1 MGCRAFSSTS
11 HLSQKNVYLLNR
23 KRLSTMATSGKHIST
38 ELQTLDEPSVGRLTI
53 QYAPTAD
60 TDIAE
65 NPPRFTWLPTIEDGA
80 QYSIRI
86 SSDSKYA
93 AKDTYVFNGIA
104 LNFFTPDKALP
115 AGDYVWSYAAWSDDK
130 QSLDSNWS
138 RDRQFTIK
146 ADLPE
151 TPLPL
156 REKRL
161 STANRDHPRLWMNKD
176 QIASFIASLSKD
188 PTHCTWDVFYSK
200 SARPWMD
207 REVMKEPAGYP
218 NHERVASV
226 WRQTYIDLQELIY
239 AIRHLA
245 VGGVITDDAAMVARG
260 KEWLLEAS
268 SWNPTGTTSRSYT
281 DEWAFRVNGALAWGY
296 DWLYD
301 ELTTEE
307 RDKVRTALLL
317 RTRETADH
325 IIKHANIQLFPFD
338 SHAVRAVSAVLIPA
352 AIALLDD
359 EPEAEDWLHYAIE
372 FLSTVYSPWGDA
384 QGGWAEGPH
393 YWMTGMAYLIDAVNL
408 LKGYTD
414 IDLYKRPFFQHTGDF
429 PLFTKAPDTR
439 RATFGDDS
447 TMGDLPSLKIGYNLR
462 QFAGVTGNGTY
473 QWYYDEIKRN
483 DPGTEMAFYNY
494 GWWDLNFDEL
504 AYRTDFP
511 IVEAKAP
518 ADDDTL
524 RWFKGVGWAA
534 IQTDM
539 TEPDK
544 HIQFVMKSSKFG
556 SISHSHGDQNAFCLA
571 GFGEDLAIQS
581 GHYVAF
587 NSTMHQNWRRQTRSK
602 NAILINGKGQYAA
615 KDKAL
620 AMRSSGDII
629 TAEQREDH
637 IFIQGDATAAY
648 QTLSPEVT
656 KVLRDVYFVNNTYFV
671 VVDTIDADS
680 PVSIDWLLH
689 TNAPMNLGG
698 TTFRYTGEKAG
709 FYGQILWSE
718 AGAAE
723 LSQFTDFPDVDPVD
737 YEGLPVSTCL
747 TARFPQAIRHRIAT
761 LIVPYPLAA
770 PRRIFSFLDDQ
781 GYDCDLY
788 LTDSDDKS
796 FKVVVPKTFD
806 VGA

>member
-1 MGCRAFSSTS
+1 MPSGNNS
-11 HLSQKNVYLLNR
+11 HNAQQ
-23 KRLSTMATSGKHIST
+23 I
-38 ELQTLDEPSVGRLTI
+38 LDEPTAGRLTI
-53 QYAPTAD
+53 QYSPVSD
-60 TDIAE
+60 TLITE
-65 NPPRFTWLPTIEDGA
+65 NPPRFTWLPTLEESALYVLRVSKDANYNSADTWVFEG
-80 QYSIRI
+80 I
-86 SSDSKYA
+86 S
-93 AKDTYVFNGIA
+93 
-104 LNFFTPDKALP
+104 LNFFTPDTTFA
-115 AGDYVWSYAAWSDDK
+115 AGDYVWSYAVWSADTGK
-130 QSLDSNWS
+130 PVSNWS
-138 RDRQFTIK
+138 SDRSFSIN
-146 ADLPE
+146 ADLAQ
-151 TPLPL
+151 TPLPS
-156 REKRL
+156 RAQRFTNSNK
-161 STANRDHPRLWMNKD
+161 DHPRLWLNKD
-176 QIASFIASLSKD
+176 RIATFKKNLAQD
-188 PTHCTWDVFYSK
+188 PAHCTWDVFYSK
-200 SARPWMD
+200 SVRPWMD

-218 NHERVASV
+218 DHKRVASV

-245 VGGVITDDAAMVARG
+245 VGGRITEDAQLTSRA
-260 KEWLLEAS
+260 KDWLLEAA
-268 SWNPTGTTSRSYT
+268 SWEPSGTTSRSYT

-301 ELTTEE
+301 ELSPEQ
-307 RDKVRTALLL
+307 RDQVRTALLI

-352 AIALLDD
+352 SIALLDD
-359 EPEAEDWLHYAIE
+359 EPEAEGWLNYAIE

-408 LKGYTD
+408 LNGYTG
-414 IDLYKRPFFQHTGDF
+414 IDLYQRPFFQHTGDF
-429 PLFTKAPDTR
+429 PLYTKAPDTR

-462 QFAGVTGNGTY
+462 QFAGVTGNGAY

-511 IVEAKAP
+511 IIEAQPP
-518 ADDDTL
+518 AQDDTL
-524 RWFKGVGWAA
+524 RWFKGVGWVA
-534 IQTDM
+534 IQTSMDD
-539 TEPDK
+539 PQN
-544 HIQFVMKSSKFG
+544 HLQFVMKSSRYG

-587 NSTMHQNWRRQTRSK
+587 NSTMHQKWRRQTRSK
-602 NAILINGKGQYAA
+602 NAILIDGKGQYAE

-620 AMRSSGDII
+620 AMRSCGHIV

-637 IFIQGDATAAY
+637 IYIQGDATAAY
-648 QTLSPEVT
+648 QSLTPEVSS
-656 KVLRDVYFVNNTYFV
+656 VLRDVYFVNDSYFV
-671 VVDTIDADS
+671 IVDAIDADT
-680 PVSIDWLLH
+680 PVAIDWLIH
-689 TNAPMNLGG
+689 TNSPMNLGD

-718 AGAAE
+718 AGAAQ
-723 LSQFTDFPDVDPVD
+723 LSQVTDFPDVDPVD

-747 TARFPQAIRHRIAT
+747 TARYPKAVRHRIAT
-761 LIVPYPLAA
+761 LIVPYPVNS

-788 LTDSDDKS
+788 FTDADDRS

-806 VGA
+806 VGT

>member
-1 MGCRAFSSTS
+1 MP
-11 HLSQKNVYLLNR
+11 
-23 KRLSTMATSGKHIST
+23 SGDNPNKP
-38 ELQTLDEPSVGRLTI
+38 LDLLDEPKAGQLTI
-53 QYAPTAD
+53 QYSPVAD
-60 TDIAE
+60 TIITE
-65 NPPRFTWLPTIEDGA
+65 NPPRFTWLPTLEDGA
-80 QYSIRI
+80 LYVIRI
-86 SSDSKYA
+86 SKDSSYA
-93 AKDTYVFNGIA
+93 PADTLVFERIA
-104 LNFFTPDKALP
+104 LNFFTPDKTFT
-115 AGDYVWSYAAWSDDK
+115 AGDYVWSYAVWSPESG
-130 QSLDSNWS
+130 QPASNWS
-138 RDRQFTIK
+138 SDRAFTIN

-151 TPLPL
+151 TPLPS
-156 REKRL
+156 RAKRL
-161 STANRDHPRLWMNKD
+161 ASANRDHPRLWMNKD
-176 QIASFIASLSKD
+176 RIASFKKSLAQD
-188 PTHCTWDVFYSK
+188 PTHCTWDTFYSK
-200 SARPWMD
+200 SVEPWMD

-218 NHERVASV
+218 DHKRVASV

-245 VGGVITDDAAMVARG
+245 VGGTITDDAQLTKRA
-260 KEWLLEAS
+260 KEWLLEAA
-268 SWNPTGTTSRSYT
+268 SWNPAGTTSRSYT

-301 ELTTEE
+301 ELTPEE
-307 RDKVRTALLL
+307 RDQVRTALLV

-352 AIALLDD
+352 SIALLDD
-359 EPEAEDWLHYAIE
+359 EPEAEGWLHYAVE

-408 LKGYTD
+408 LKGYTA
-414 IDLYKRPFFQHTGDF
+414 IDLYQRPFFQNTGDF

-462 QFAGVTGNGTY
+462 QFAGVTGNGAY

-511 IVEAKAP
+511 IVAAEP
-518 ADDDTL
+518 PGEDDTL
-524 RWFKGVGWAA
+524 RWFEGVGWVA
-534 IQTDM
+534 IQTSMAD
-539 TEPDK
+539 PQN
-544 HIQFVMKSSKFG
+544 HLQFVMKSSKFG

-602 NAILINGKGQYAA
+602 NAILIDGKGQYAD

-620 AMRSSGDII
+620 AMRSSGHIV
-629 TAEQREDH
+629 TAEQRDDH
-637 IFIQGDATAAY
+637 IYIQGDATAAY
-648 QTLSPEVT
+648 QSLTPEVT
-656 KVLRDVYFVNNTYFV
+656 RVLRDVYFVNNSYFV
-671 VVDTIDADS
+671 IVDAIDAES
-680 PVSIDWLLH
+680 PVTIDWLIH
-689 TNAPMNLGG
+689 ANSPMQLGD

-718 AGAAE
+718 AGAAS
-723 LSQFTDFPDVDPVD
+723 LSQLTDFPDVDPVD

-747 TARFPQAIRHRIAT
+747 TARYPKAIRHRIAT
-761 LIVPYPLAA
+761 LIVPYPVNA

-788 LTDSDDKS
+788 FTDADDRS

-806 VGA
+806 VGT